1 MPANNYIEVIARMM
15 RVLETFDGE
24 RELTLATLAA
34 RSKLVKSS
42 VYRILFTLERLGYV
56 EKNGNG
62 HYSISSRMA
71 RLAGRVRPH
80 SDLPSLA
87 QPFMVQLVRDFQ
99 ETINLGVLDGGEVL
113 YIRVLESPH
122 TFRLAAHAG
131 IRSPLHSTA
140 LGKALLCNL
149 PETELEKVLKGC
161 KFQRFTRN
169 TICNAQQFVRELTR
183 VRRRGYAVDNMED
196 SEGARCLAAPIF
208 DGDDRA
214 VAALSISGPASR
226 VSRARDPE
234 VTSALIA
241 VCQQI
246 STLLG
251 YSTERASSA
260 RSGA

>member
-56 EKNGNG
+56 EKNGDG
-62 HYSISSRMA
+62 RYSITSRMS
-71 RLAGRVRPH
+71 RLAGPARPH

-87 QPFMVQLVRDFQ
+87 QPFMVELVRKFQ
-99 ETINLGVLDGGEVL
+99 ETVNLGVLDGDEVL

-140 LGKALLCNL
+140 LGKALLSNL
-149 PETELEKVLKGC
+149 PETELEKTLKRC
-161 KFQRFTRN
+161 NFQRCTRN
-169 TICNAQQFVRELTR
+169 TICDAQQFMRELTR

-196 SEGARCLAAPIF
+196 SEGARCLGAPIF
-208 DGDDRA
+208 DGDGRG
-214 VAALSISGPASR
+214 VAALSISGPVSR
-226 VSRARDPE
+226 VRRARDPE
-234 VTSALIA
+234 MTAALVT
-241 VCQQI
+241 VCRQI
-246 STLLG
+246 SKLLG
-251 YSTERASSA
+251 YSTERASFA
-260 RSGA
+260 RSGV